1 MGDVDFQREVL
12 GLLRGYGERLSNIEG
27 AVSVRCDSHGRE
39 IGELKQ
45 TVHED
50 HEERI
55 RGLEEHRHYSRGK
68 IAGISAAA
76 GAVVAVGAEI
86 VSKLWGAR

>member
-1 MGDVDFQREVL
+1 MGEIDFQREVL
-12 GLLRGYGERLSNIEG
+12 GLLRGYGERLSSIEG

-45 TVHED
+45 VHED

-55 RGLEEHRHYSRGK
+55 RDLEEHKHYSRGK

-86 VSKLWGAR
+86 ASKLWGK

>member
-1 MGDVDFQREVL
+1 MSEIDFQREVL
-12 GLLRGYGERLSNIEG
+12 GLLRGYGERLSSIEG

-45 TVHED
+45 VHED

-55 RGLEEHRHYSRGK
+55 RDLEEHKHYSRGK

-76 GAVVAVGAEI
+76 GVGGAGLL
-86 VSKLWGAR
+86 KLGAWLFGAR